1 MRCVLRELKIR
12 PIVTGI
18 LSNIP
23 GLFSWWD
30 SRRPMGNTSSASYA
44 RSVWRFHLENYKSHK
59 DGCTP
64 PVIAEFGPGATLG
77 SCIAAL
83 CDGVG
88 KAIAL
93 DVCPYASKDS
103 KNLKMLDELIPDS
116 NRMMEYALLREAVIR
131 VGSDDRKTLLQY
143 VAPWTDLNV
152 LPEDSVDLIFSHSVM
167 EHVSHPIEA
176 YKAFSRWLKPGGIM
190 SHKIDHSSHAI
201 TKSWN
206 GHYAMSGVLWSM
218 IVGGRPYLLNRMTPI
233 QHRDA
238 IQSVGFKI
246 LLEKFEMAKETD
258 SNSSC
263 QSIRNRK
270 EYQIKTSAFVC
281 QKPLGEV

>member
-1 MRCVLRELKIR
+1 MLCLLRELKIR

-59 DGCTP
+59 DGRMPTA
-64 PVIAEFGPGATLG
+64 VAEFGPGATLG

-83 CDGVG
+83 CDGVDR
-88 KAIAL
+88 AIAL
-93 DVCPYASKDS
+93 DVCPYASKNS
-103 KNLKMLDELIPDS
+103 VNLQMLEELIPDS
-116 NRMMEYALLREAVIR
+116 NRTADHALLREAVTH
-131 VGSDDRKTLLQY
+131 VGSGDRETLLAY
-143 VAPWTDLNV
+143 MAPWTDLNV
-152 LPEDSVDLIFSHSVM
+152 LPEASVDLIFSHSVM
-167 EHVSHPIEA
+167 EHVSRPIEA

-206 GHYAMSGVLWSM
+206 GHYAIPGVLWSM
-218 IVGGRPYLLNRMTPI
+218 IVGGRPYLLNRMVPM
-233 QHRDA
+233 QHRDVIESA
-238 IQSVGFKI
+238 GFEI
-246 LLEKFEMAKETD
+246 LLEKYEMAKDTD
-258 SNSSC
+258 NNSSC
-263 QSIRNRK
+263 QIIKNRK
-270 EYQIKTSAFVC
+270 EYQIKTSTFVC
-281 QKPLGEV
+281 QKAPGQV